1 MSVSAVPP
9 PDKAVLRS
17 ALRARRRALSAPE
30 RIQAALDMVE
40 NLAGLPDFA
49 RIKTIAGYWAVGGEL
64 PLLGLFG
71 RGLSARYHLPCLH
84 DDGVLRFAAWKPGD
98 AVQSNTFGI
107 PEPVVASES
116 LLGPQALDVVL
127 LPLLGFTRTGHR
139 LGQGGGW
146 YDRSFAFLNSV
157 ERPTRPLLVGVGY
170 ALQEIAVFQTDSWD
184 VRLDY
189 VATERE
195 LLRCAAHEPEPEP
208 T

>member
-1 MSVSAVPP
+1 MPGTADHPT
-9 PDKAVLRS
+9 DKPALRR
-17 ALRARRRALSAPE
+17 ALRARRLALSAPE

-49 RIKTIAGYWAVGGEL
+49 RIETIAGYWAVGGEL

-84 DDGVLRFAAWKPGD
+84 DDGILRFAAWKPGD
-98 AVQSNTFGI
+98 SVRNNAFGI
-107 PEPVVASES
+107 PEPEVPRES
-116 LLGPQALDVVL
+116 QRAPHALDVVL
-127 LPLLGFTRTGHR
+127 LPLLGFTRSGHR

-146 YDRSFAFLNSV
+146 YDRSFAFLNSSP
-157 ERPTRPLLVGVGY
+157 RPARPLLVGVGY
-170 ALQEIAVFQTDSWD
+170 ALQEVAEFETEAWD

-195 LLRCAAHEPEPEP
+195 LLRCAARESEP